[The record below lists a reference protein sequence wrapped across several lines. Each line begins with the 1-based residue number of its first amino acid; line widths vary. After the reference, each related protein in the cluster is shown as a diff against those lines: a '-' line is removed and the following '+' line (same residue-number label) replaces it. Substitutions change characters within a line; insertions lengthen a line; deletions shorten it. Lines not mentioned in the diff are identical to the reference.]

1 MTVTRFYYRRIDD
14 KGGERDIGHISPYH
28 IDRCRMQVLY
38 DKIGALR
45 PRELVKQG
53 YHVEHVMTL
62 MLWRLEYYLLSQNH
76 RWGVLSLDTL
86 HPPILMSSG
95 NH

>member
-1 MTVTRFYYRRIDD
+1 
-14 KGGERDIGHISPYH
+14 
-28 IDRCRMQVLY
+28 MQVLY
-38 DKIGALR
+38 DKIGAIR
-45 PRELVKQG
+45 PREVVKQG

-86 HPPILMSSG
+86 HPPAIMFKLSTYAPQVVSAAMVTLKIRGFSCVY
-95 NH
+95 N